1 MNEELTAKAPQ
12 SQLSRG
18 TPEGYLSAQGIL
30 TDLELEAWQALR
42 TVSLRLED
50 LVDHDLEAETDLSP
64 SEFDVLVHLE
74 LAPDRTQRMAA
85 LARQTS
91 LSPSRLS
98 HTVDRLER
106 RGLVIR
112 SSCPKDRRGVE
123 AALTDGGQ
131 RLLTESSARY
141 FRAVREGILSRFSP
155 QELDLLTDLLNRIL
169 DPA

>member
-1 MNEELTAKAPQ
+1 
-12 SQLSRG
+12 
-18 TPEGYLSAQGIL
+18 
-30 TDLELEAWQALR
+30 
-42 TVSLRLED
+42 
-50 LVDHDLEAETDLSP
+50 
-64 SEFDVLVHLE
+64 
-74 LAPDRTQRMAA
+74 MAA